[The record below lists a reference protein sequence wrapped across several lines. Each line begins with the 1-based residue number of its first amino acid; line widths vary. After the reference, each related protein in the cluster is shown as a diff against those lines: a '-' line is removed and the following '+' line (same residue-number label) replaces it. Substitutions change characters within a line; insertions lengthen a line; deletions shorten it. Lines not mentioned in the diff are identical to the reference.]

1 MRFES
6 KKILQPDP
14 TNMENYL
21 VSGICKRVY
30 FQSVDSVFSYA
41 LIGRSNSG

>member
-21 VSGICKRVY
+21 VNDVCKR
-30 FQSVDSVFSYA
+30 FDTQSVDSVFRA
-41 LIGRSNSG
+41 P